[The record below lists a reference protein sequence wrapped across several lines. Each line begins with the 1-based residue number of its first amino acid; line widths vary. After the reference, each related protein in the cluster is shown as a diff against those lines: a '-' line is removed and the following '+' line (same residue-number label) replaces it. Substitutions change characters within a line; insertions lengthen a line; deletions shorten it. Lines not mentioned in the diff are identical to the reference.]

1 MPRAGHDGRPALYPY
16 PNICWQARLARECT
30 PFREGSAPREV
41 CGACALGGLS
51 RRCASERTAW
61 GRSPGALIC
70 RSRAVPP
77 ATGQKGPGAY
87 SHRLY
92 DDAELFDMQDPQT
105 RRLLALHS
113 LPSGEALRLR
123 ILGREG
129 VISAIVDD
137 DFATPAVSREAAEEV
152 RRQLRLETARLA
164 TGRPK

>member
-1 MPRAGHDGRPALYPY
+1 MQQTSSATIGNDAEASFHQYSEDALKAGQLGDVDLYPT
-16 PNICWQARLARECT
+16 LA
-30 PFREGSAPREV
+30 
-41 CGACALGGLS
+41 AL
-51 RRCASERTAW
+51 AA
-61 GRSPGALIC
+61 
-70 RSRAVPP
+70 AVPP